1 MRSSDRMVGFKKQ
14 LDTVLRTA
22 KGERVLDEALRLAR
36 DPVSKQRIE
45 DLRRKLVAGAPSARP
60 PRD

>member
-1 MRSSDRMVGFKKQ
+1 MVGFKKQ

-45 DLRRKLVAGAPSARP
+45 DLRRKLLAGAPAARP